1 MNRAVELVTGLEREG
16 FRLSI
21 WGKNR
26 IRINSPLGLKTVV
39 SPERMAQLIEERT
52 NVVEYLRA
60 RAAVQMASPQR
71 REEVPV
77 IPVQGRPLTEQ
88 QLRFVDALTRA
99 DSVSEAGRIAGYG
112 TRQASHKAYRTIL
125 GFCVRH
131 SELGASGHQADN
143 GLLRLKGWASL
154 KSTGIAKVYES
165 SSLKTVGVLPGH
177 GLTLAPGWRRMVRL
191 S

>member
-1 MNRAVELVTGLEREG
+1 MNSAVELVTGLEREG

-26 IRINSPLGLKTVV
+26 IRIYSPLGLKTVV
-39 SPERMAQLIEERT
+39 GPERMAQLVEERT

-60 RAAVQMASPQR
+60 RAAVQMASQQR
-71 REEVPV
+71 REEAPV

-112 TRQASHKAYRTIL
+112 TRQGSHKAYRAIL
-125 GFCVRH
+125 CRMPGILREALRTWCIR
-131 SELGASGHQADN
+131 ASG
-143 GLLRLKGWASL
+143 
-154 KSTGIAKVYES
+154 
-165 SSLKTVGVLPGH
+165 
-177 GLTLAPGWRRMVRL
+177 
-191 S
+191 